1 MKAGVLRWFRRW
13 GWALAVAACYFA
25 FIGTGLN
32 EPDEGRYAEI
42 AREMA
47 MVDSDWFT
55 PHLNGIP
62 HFQKPPLLY
71 WLTALPLKVL
81 GVHFWAVR
89 LPVVLAALGTLALTA
104 WLARML
110 LGSGMRRAA
119 VLVLAS
125 SAGFFGLARVL
136 MPDMLLT
143 FWITAAIACVVHR
156 HRGGG
161 AFWGWAFFL
170 AMGLGFMTKGP
181 MALVVPLCATLGL
194 RWGTPRAERP
204 QLPRVRGLALT
215 LALGLSWFVAQ
226 SLARKELFDYF
237 TGNELLARFASAKHG
252 RSKPW
257 WFFIAVLPV
266 AFLPWTAWLST
277 PAHRLWQRWRQRVP
291 IGPGAGLLLGWVG
304 PPFVILSLSGSK
316 LPTYI
321 LPLLP
326 ALTLGVVAWWRA
338 QGRRKPPLLPVASG
352 MLALLVVLAGLRD
365 FANPH
370 LKQQAAT
377 GALASLVREQPDF
390 DKATLFAARVR
401 AQGFTFATGRL
412 LSVTEDEADV
422 VLKPTPEQGAR
433 LFKNIAALEK
443 AMAALP
449 VAYGLARRGD
459 VPKAFPVDRWR
470 ELGSQGDF
478 VLLGR
483 VQPGPV
489 VPPKILKGD

>member
-1 MKAGVLRWFRRW
+1 M
-13 GWALAVAACYFA
+13 
-25 FIGTGLN
+25 
-32 EPDEGRYAEI
+32 
-42 AREMA
+42 
-47 MVDSDWFT
+47 
-55 PHLNGIP
+55 
-62 HFQKPPLLY
+62 
-71 WLTALPLKVL
+71 
-81 GVHFWAVR
+81 
-89 LPVVLAALGTLALTA
+89 
-104 WLARML
+104 
-110 LGSGMRRAA
+110 
-119 VLVLAS
+119 
-125 SAGFFGLARVL
+125 
-136 MPDMLLT
+136 
-143 FWITAAIACVVHR
+143 
-156 HRGGG
+156 
-161 AFWGWAFFL
+161 
-170 AMGLGFMTKGP
+170 
-181 MALVVPLCATLGL
+181 
-194 RWGTPRAERP
+194 
-204 QLPRVRGLALT
+204 
-215 LALGLSWFVAQ
+215 AQ

-266 AFLPWTAWLST
+266 AFLPWTAWLPT
-277 PAHRLWQRWRQRVP
+277 AAHRLWQRWRQRVP
-291 IGPGAGLLLGWVG
+291 VGPGAGLLLGWVG

-326 ALTLGVVAWWRA
+326 ALSLGVVAWWRA
-338 QGRRKPPLLPVASG
+338 QGQRTPPLLPVASG
-352 MLALLVVLAGLRD
+352 MLALLVVLAGFRD

-377 GALASLVREQPDF
+377 GALDSLARAQPDF
-390 DKATLFAARVR
+390 PKATLFTARVR

-422 VLKPTPEQGAR
+422 VLKPTPEQAAR

-470 ELGSQGDF
+470 ELDSEGNF